1 MKIRKHALTLALIA
15 ALTLMGCGNGASVQE
30 TGTAQIS
37 LSAQDTTASR
47 TESAETTASAA
58 KTEQTGT
65 SGSGTGTAAGST
77 GSQTTA
83 KETVT
88 TAAKQKLP
96 QDLNEAKQT
105 LLSFLDA
112 VRKNDVGRMRKLSNL
127 DGIARLTTE
136 FYLEDRSSTASHRA
150 AIVSEIRKTVHQDSC
165 VVRCAECARLR
176 AFRQD
181 DAEMM
186 RELVADRPEM
196 AFAEQAFLKEVP
208 VPDQIFVFHLS
219 SGSKS
224 DPDEDYFMVSK
235 KDGKYL
241 VDLSDGYSPI
251 NGLELHNRIKNKT
264 KDADA
269 GAAAIMKTL
278 SSTMNRLAA
287 KSAEAQ
293 KLSGSFG
300 FGYND
305 LVDAVQPKSISSR
318 EDVLN
323 ALKASVFAANRGAF
337 EHTEGMMISVQNGK
351 ITGVLLETFGT
362 EDPVSFEMIPVYGT
376 YPKAMTLD
384 TQLQRMTREQA
395 LKYAAG

>member
-1 MKIRKHALTLALIA
+1 MKIRKHALTLALIV
-15 ALTLMGCGNGASVQE
+15 ALTLMGCGNGVSVQE

-150 AIVSEIRKTVHQDSC
+150 AIVSEIRKTVHQDSR

-196 AFAEQAFLKEVP
+196 AFAEQVFLKEVP

-323 ALKASVFAANRGAF
+323 ALKTSVFAANRGAF

-376 YPKAMTLD
+376 YPKTMTLD